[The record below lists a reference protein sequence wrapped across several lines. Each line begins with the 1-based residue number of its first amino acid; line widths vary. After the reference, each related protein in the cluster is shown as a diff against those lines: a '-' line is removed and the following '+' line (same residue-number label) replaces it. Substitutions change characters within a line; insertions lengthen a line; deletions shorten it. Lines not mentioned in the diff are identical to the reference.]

1 MSPGAPS
8 PDAGASAGPAAR
20 ILLTNDDGWDSPGLA
35 ALAEVLQGV
44 GELLVVA
51 PREERSAI
59 GHAITLNG
67 TLEAEAVRFDGA
79 AEAYAVDGTPA
90 DCAKL
95 AIRALFAD
103 APPAICVSGVNRGPN
118 VGVNVFYSGTVGAAL
133 EAVVNGVPGVAV
145 SKEHGDALS
154 LGEAARLVEPLIRE
168 VLRREVLRRGMPA
181 WHALNVNVPDRPL
194 GEIRGVRVTRQG
206 VSGFDEGYRELDRRD
221 GPSRRRFQL
230 EGEMRLREPDGMTD
244 AEALAEGWVSV
255 TPVALDLTARGS
267 CGEPTGWEWLAAVPL
282 EG

>member
-1 MSPGAPS
+1 MRPGAP
-8 PDAGASAGPAAR
+8 PRDAAEPPAPPPR

-35 ALAEVLQGV
+35 ALAGVLRELGEV
-44 GELLVVA
+44 LVVA

-67 TLEAEAVRFDGA
+67 TLEAEAVDFDGA

-103 APPAICVSGVNRGPN
+103 APPALCVSGLNSGPN

-133 EAVVNGVPGVAV
+133 EAVVNGVAGIAV
-145 SKEHGDALS
+145 SKEHGDTLS
-154 LGEAARLVEPLIRE
+154 PLAAARLVAPLVRE
-168 VLRREVLRRGMPA
+168 VLSRGMPA

-194 GEIRGVRVTRQG
+194 GEIRGVRVARHG
-206 VSGFDEGYRELDRRD
+206 VSGFDESYRELPGPE
-221 GPSRRRFQL
+221 GPSRRRFRL
-230 EGEMRLREPDGMTD
+230 EGEMRLRGPDGTTD
-244 AEALAEGWVSV
+244 AEALAEGWISV
-255 TPVALDLTARGS
+255 TPIALDLTAR
-267 CGEPTGWEWLAAVPL
+267 CPHETPAGWEWLAAVPL
-282 EG
+282 GGVA